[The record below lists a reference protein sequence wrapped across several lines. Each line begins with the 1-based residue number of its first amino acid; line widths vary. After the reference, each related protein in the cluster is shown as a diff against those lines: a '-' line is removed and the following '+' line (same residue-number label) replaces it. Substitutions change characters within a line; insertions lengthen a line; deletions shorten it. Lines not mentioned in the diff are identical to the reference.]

1 MRAFSKTFLAILR
14 SSIAGLFKIS
24 IGFHLGILCL
34 SLAGVLT
41 YLFSV
46 FFGFTS
52 ISCQM
57 IIFWLILG
65 TFLTVLAWHRFRN
78 LVFDSAS
85 IKQKSVVHEFAI
97 VVTCIISTVIAI
109 KASYSQT
116 LFVSGDFMSFVRL
129 TTQFTEFRG
138 PWNFGALPFEYIS
151 PDRIQLNRNAGP
163 FYPQATH
170 FIVALADDALGLN
183 NLPRSTRLM
192 TFLLCFSVLPLLL
205 VLLGQSFQRRSN
217 FSVLISL
224 SLLFSILLAY
234 DLKSGQIPAA
244 IATTLMIFLLVFS
257 MSLTSVKQRIISM
270 VLGIL
275 LLALAHPSAAASYFL
290 LYTLTLDWRLKPS
303 LFSISLKK
311 ISMIHQKHPAIIP
324 GTILVFLAGIVA
336 VSEKVASY
344 TRLWSSFHEN
354 PEFDPTL
361 GLEIFVTTFRF
372 VFVNFFLFGN
382 FSAIQ
387 LVVLILVSVCILLF
401 GLNLRNG
408 ICVPELLI
416 VLIVLSSSL
425 GGSTGLLSFAALPS
439 ILWYSTPLRVI
450 HLWTILVFIRL
461 CKGNES
467 RNTSSGLLL
476 TTVLFAT
483 AFHAIHLFSS
493 ID

>member
-1 MRAFSKTFLAILR
+1 MRALRKTFLALSR
-14 SSIAGLFKIS
+14 SSITALFKIF

-46 FFGFTS
+46 FFGFTA
-52 ISCQM
+52 ISNQM
-57 IIFWLILG
+57 IIFWLIMG
-65 TFLTVLAWHRFRN
+65 SFLTVLAWRRFKN
-78 LVFDSAS
+78 LLFDSAS
-85 IKQKSVVHEFAI
+85 IKQKSIVHEFAI
-97 VVTCIISTVIAI
+97 VVTSIISTAFAI

-116 LFVSGDFMSFVRL
+116 LFVSGDFVSFLRL

-151 PDRIQLNRNAGP
+151 PDRIQLKRNAGP

-170 FIVALADDALGLN
+170 FIVALTDDALGLN
-183 NLPRSTRLM
+183 NLPRTTRFV

-205 VLLGQSFQRRSN
+205 VLLGQSFKRRSN
-217 FSVLISL
+217 FSALISL

-244 IATTLMIFLLVFS
+244 IATTLMIFVLVFS
-257 MSLTSVKQRIISM
+257 MSLTSVKQRIISV

-275 LLALAHPSAAASYFL
+275 LLALAHPSASASYIL
-290 LYTLTLDWRLKPS
+290 LCTLTLNWRLKPA
-303 LFSISLKK
+303 LFSISVKK
-311 ISMIHQKHPAIIP
+311 ISMLHQRHPAMIP
-324 GTILVFLAGIVA
+324 GMFFVSLAGLVA
-336 VSEKVASY
+336 VSDKVASY
-344 TRLWSSFHEN
+344 TKLWSSFHKN
-354 PEFDPTL
+354 PEFVPTL
-361 GLEIFVTTFRF
+361 GLEIIVTTFRF
-372 VFVNFFLFGN
+372 VFVNFFFFGN
-382 FSAIQ
+382 FSAIH
-387 LVVLILVSVCILLF
+387 LVVLIHILVYILLF
-401 GLNLRNG
+401 GLNIRNG
-408 ICVPELLI
+408 TYAPELLI

-450 HLWTILVFIRL
+450 HLWTISVFIRI

-476 TTVLFAT
+476 TTVLLAT
-483 AFHAIHLFSS
+483 AVHAIHLFFS
-493 ID
+493 IN